1 MEIIAE
7 IWNQAIIRP
16 MINSLIMLYQLFFSN
31 FGLGI
36 IVFTI
41 AVRGL
46 MFPLTLR
53 QSRQIKQMGALAPKM
68 KEIQEKYADDKPRAS
83 RETMRLYKE
92 AGVNP
97 IGCLGPMV
105 VQFPIFI
112 GLYQAL
118 RQTLPSTPERLA
130 GLSEHLYTWLPQVN
144 AAVPLDSHFLGLDL
158 STTAQQAGVVGWA
171 LAVLVGASMWVT
183 QKMTSMPAADPRQE
197 STQRTMLWMMP
208 LMFGYFTLFF
218 QSGLALYWI
227 VSNIVGIAIQG
238 SVSGWAPLI
247 TLATLGRA
255 KPAAEAPALNA
266 PAEEEGAS
274 DAGPQGDSDGREN
287 AGRGDRNRTKG
298 TRRRSRGGRN
308 RRRKSR

>member
-1 MEIIAE
+1 
-7 IWNQAIIRP
+7 
-16 MINSLIMLYQLFFSN
+16 MINSLILLYQLFFSN

-36 IVFTI
+36 VFFTI

-53 QSRQIKQMGALAPKM
+53 QSKQIKQMSALAPKM

-83 RETMRLYKE
+83 RETMKLYRE

-130 GLSEHLYTWLPQVN
+130 GLSEHLYSWLPQVN
-144 AAVPLDSHFLGLDL
+144 SAVPLDPGFLGLDL
-158 STTAQQAGVVGWA
+158 STTAQQAGAVGWA
-171 LAVLVGASMWVT
+171 LAIVVGASMWVM

-227 VSNIVGIAIQG
+227 VSNIIGIVIQG
-238 SVSGWAPLI
+238 FVSGWAPLMS
-247 TLATLGRA
+247 LSLFGRSLS
-255 KPAAEAPALNA
+255 PAGAPALNA
-266 PAEEEGAS
+266 PAEEEQS
-274 DAGPQGDSDGREN
+274 DGGPQDGDSDGGQDS
-287 AGRGDRNRTKG
+287 GRSDRNRTKG

>member
-1 MEIIAE
+1 
-7 IWNQAIIRP
+7 

-36 IVFTI
+36 IFFTI

-68 KEIQEKYADDKPRAS
+68 REIQDKHAGDKPRAS

-144 AAVPLDSHFLGLDL
+144 SAVPLDSNFLGLDL
-158 STTAQQAGVVGWA
+158 ATTAQQAGAVGWV
-171 LAVLVGASMWVT
+171 LAVVVGASMWLM
-183 QKMTSMPAADPRQE
+183 QKMTSMPAADARQE

-227 VSNIVGIAIQG
+227 ISNIVGIVIQG
-238 SVSGWAPLI
+238 SVSGWAPLLSLS
-247 TLATLGRA
+247 TFWKSR
-255 KPAAEAPALNA
+255 PAAEAAALDA
-266 PAEEEGAS
+266 PAEEGS
-274 DAGPQGDSDGREN
+274 TDAGPQGDSDGREDT
-287 AGRGDRNRTKG
+287 GRSDRDRTKG